1 MLRSLAAAVLL
12 SCLTSHGWAQAP
24 SPVNPTAPPPAKPVA
39 NTPATNKPV
48 TKKAAPKAAIR
59 QPVVETGPCRLGIV
73 SVLEDRFAVQKFGLT
88 IFEGEESAVP
98 VDGWGLDDLVVAR
111 VRAVTGADPS
121 VRRIAYPKG
130 AFDLFYNP
138 TSRFL
143 PDAREGLPAIVRG
156 VTAAA
161 NCERYLVI
169 TRYKT
174 QIPSTNL
181 TLDGIGAY
189 NRGIG
194 SILRHSHLFANV
206 ALSMLD
212 GSTYEKVDRPFG
224 NLGARLARGF
234 ALTEDPLTKL
244 DNSLSRTGDGSGQ
257 QCHASRQNPRADRC
271 TARRGAAGLSRQLV
285 HAAAVCAALVARMK
299 RSAIRDSVSCGEIF
313 PDCASLHPGYRTH
326 PGTTRGS
333 TSCV

>member
-1 MLRSLAAAVLL
+1 MLRSLVTAAVLL
-12 SCLTSHGWAQAP
+12 SCVTSDGWAQTP
-24 SPVNPTAPPPAKPVA
+24 SPTNPTAPPSPKPVA
-39 NTPATNKPV
+39 STPAANTPVK
-48 TKKAAPKAAIR
+48 KKAAPKAKAAIR
-59 QPVVETGPCRLGIV
+59 PPVVEAGPCRLGIV

-88 IFEGEESAVP
+88 VFEGEESAVP

-156 VTAAA
+156 VTSAA
-161 NCERYLVI
+161 NCERYLVV

-224 NLGARLARGF
+224 NFGARLARGL

-244 DNSLSRTGDGSGQ
+244 DNSLFPEPPT
-257 QCHASRQNPRADRC
+257 
-271 TARRGAAGLSRQLV
+271 
-285 HAAAVCAALVARMK
+285 AAVSNAALRDRTRALIAARL
-299 RSAIRDSVSCGEIF
+299 DEVL
-313 PDCASLHPGYRTH
+313 PDFLGN
-326 PGTTRGS
+326 
-333 TSCV
+333 